1 MINKKQQIE
10 ILNSAKDII
19 LSSPKSCLCDTLSN
33 VINAY
38 GFVGFHANL
47 FNLTNYLPIFNIDNA
62 IKACK
67 EKGVPLPDGFS
78 RFNYWWDI
86 NNRESRIAFIDWM
99 IEQ

>member
-1 MINKKQQIE
+1 MLNKEQQIE
-10 ILNSAKDII
+10 ILNSAKEII

-33 VINAY
+33 VVNANS
-38 GFVGFHANL
+38 FVGLHANVFTL
-47 FNLTNYLPIFNIDNA
+47 SNYLPLFNVDNA
-62 IKACK
+62 IKACQ